1 MAPATD
7 LPPIID
13 EAGLAALD
21 AVLLADVRWYLD
33 GADGHAAFVAG
44 HRPGAVWVDLDSWL
58 ASPPTAADGR
68 HPFPPAAVFG
78 EGMRAI
84 GLSDGQP
91 LVAYDDREGVP
102 ASRLVWMLRLI
113 GHPAALLDAR
123 WPPDRVESGEVRVE
137 PGHFTTRSWPV
148 DRLVDA
154 DHAGAAAASG
164 GVVIDARAAAR
175 YRGETEPI
183 DARAGHIPGAI
194 NLEFAD
200 NLVGGRFRSSSELA
214 ARFADVGDAP
224 IVYCGSGVSACH
236 NLLALESVGVRGR
249 LYPGSWSQWSS
260 DPSRDV
266 ATGPAD

>member
-1 MAPATD
+1 MSKSAPHD
-7 LPPIID
+7 LLPPIVG
-13 EAGLAALD
+13 EAELAALD
-21 AVLLADVRWYLD
+21 GALLADVRWYLD

-44 HRPGAVWVDLDSWL
+44 HRPGAVWVDLDAWL

-68 HPFPPAAVFG
+68 HPFPPADVFG

-123 WPPDRVESGEVRVE
+123 WPPDQIEAGEVDVP
-137 PGHFTTRSWPV
+137 PGNFSNRPWPTG
-148 DRLVDA
+148 RLVDA
-154 DHAGAAAASG
+154 DRVADEAASG
-164 GVVIDARAAAR
+164 AVVIDARAAER

-194 NLEFAD
+194 NLPFAD
-200 NLVGGRFRSSSELA
+200 NLVDGRFRSPSELA
-214 ARFADVGDAP
+214 ARFADVGDEP

-236 NLLALESVGVRGR
+236 NLLALESVGIRGR
-249 LYPGSWSQWSS
+249 LYPGSWSQWSA
-260 DPSRDV
+260 DPARPV
-266 ATGPAD
+266 AVG